1 MSDFRRLVPLR
12 GLTVVGR
19 TPIIMV
25 PFRTPEISFETLLL
39 GLRVFAESDS
49 EFPEGSKEF
58 RNNHMKRTLARF
70 VLPLALL
77 SVTAFAQTG
86 NASPAP
92 ETAPASAATKVGII
106 NVQQAILLTNEGKR
120 DLEALEKKFEPK
132 RTELT
137 NLQKEIEDMK
147 KQLAAQQDKLND
159 ETRNKLSKDIDTKQK
174 TLQRSLE
181 DAQSDFQGQQGDIV
195 NRIGGKLMDVIDKY
209 AKANSFAAIFDVS
222 NPQSP
227 VIWAQKNTDVTQE
240 VADAYNAQSN
250 VPAPA
255 STPAAP
261 SATPRSATTTPRPT
275 TPAAQ
280 KATPK

>member
-1 MSDFRRLVPLR
+1 
-12 GLTVVGR
+12 
-19 TPIIMV
+19 
-25 PFRTPEISFETLLL
+25 
-39 GLRVFAESDS
+39 
-49 EFPEGSKEF
+49 
-58 RNNHMKRTLARF
+58 MKRTFARF

-92 ETAPASAATKVGII
+92 DAATGPTGGTKVGII

-132 RTELT
+132 RTELQG
-137 NLQKEIEDMK
+137 LSKEVEDLK
-147 KQLAAQQDKLND
+147 KQLSTQGEKLND
-159 ETRNKLSKDIDTKQK
+159 EARSKLAKDIDSKQK

-181 DAQSDFQGQQGDIV
+181 DAQQDFQQQQGEIV
-195 NRIGGKLMDVIDKY
+195 NRIGGKLMDVIDKF
-209 AKANSFAAIFDVS
+209 AKTNNFSALFDVS

-227 VIWAQKNTDVTQE
+227 VIWAQANTDVTKE
-240 VADAYNAQSN
+240 IADAYNAQSG

-261 SATPRSATTTPRPT
+261 SATQRPAARPA
-275 TPAAQ
+275 TPAATSTS

>member
-1 MSDFRRLVPLR
+1 
-12 GLTVVGR
+12 
-19 TPIIMV
+19 
-25 PFRTPEISFETLLL
+25 
-39 GLRVFAESDS
+39 
-49 EFPEGSKEF
+49 
-58 RNNHMKRTLARF
+58 MKRTFARF

-92 ETAPASAATKVGII
+92 DAATGPAGEKVGII
-106 NVQQAILLTNEGKR
+106 NVQQAIMLTNEGRR

-132 RTELT
+132 RTELQ
-137 NLQKEIEDMK
+137 NLSKEVEDLK
-147 KQLAAQQDKLND
+147 KQLSTTGDKLND
-159 ETRNKLSKDIDTKQK
+159 DAKNKLAKDIDSKQK

-181 DAQSDFQGQQGDIV
+181 DAQQDFQQQQGEIV

-209 AKANSFAAIFDVS
+209 AKTNGFAALFDVS

-227 VIWAQKNTDVTQE
+227 VIWAKANTDVTKD
-240 VADAYNAQSN
+240 VADAYNVQSG

-261 SATPRSATTTPRPT
+261 SATQRPATRPATPGAT
-275 TPAAQ
+275 STS

>member
-1 MSDFRRLVPLR
+1 
-12 GLTVVGR
+12 
-19 TPIIMV
+19 
-25 PFRTPEISFETLLL
+25 
-39 GLRVFAESDS
+39 
-49 EFPEGSKEF
+49 
-58 RNNHMKRTLARF
+58 MKRTFARF

-86 NASPAP
+86 NASPKPPDATTGP
-92 ETAPASAATKVGII
+92 TANKVGII

-132 RTELT
+132 RSELQG
-137 NLQKEIEDMK
+137 LSKEVEDLK
-147 KQLAAQQDKLND
+147 KQLSTQGDKLND
-159 ETRNKLSKDIDTKQK
+159 EAKNKLAKDIDSKQK

-181 DAQSDFQGQQGDIV
+181 DAQQDFQQQQGEIV

-209 AKANSFAAIFDVS
+209 AKSNGFSAILDVS

-227 VIWAQKNTDVTQE
+227 VLWAASNTDMTKDI
-240 VADAYNAQSN
+240 ADAYNAQSG

-255 STPAAP
+255 SVPSAP
-261 SATPRSATTTPRPT
+261 SATKS
-275 TPAAQ
+275 PAARPATAGTTSSS